1 MAEHHEKWLK
11 TQGVKII
18 GRHTL
23 RRASNPGYVNWDR
36 KQENSHIDWSEQF
49 TTTNEDVYQVEL
61 DEHTIGKFERFEST
75 VKYALQYMDRKFG
88 GQRYAAPSSD
98 VLNYYIDNNE
108 RHLVL
113 LEENSMYKD
122 AWKEFQAI
130 RALLGETPHWP

>member
-18 GRHTL
+18 GRRTL
-23 RRASNPGYVNWDR
+23 RRASNPGYMNWDH

-61 DEHTIGKFERFEST
+61 DERTIGKFERFEST
-75 VKYALQYMDRKFG
+75 IKYALQYMDHQHG
-88 GQRYAAPSSD
+88 GQRFAAPSSD

-108 RHLVL
+108 RHLAL
-113 LEENSMYKD
+113 LEENSMYRD
-122 AWKEFQAI
+122 AWKDFQTI